1 MIDDNS
7 VIEKWLHNCVQCGNC
22 KYIFR
27 DYEPSCPSGQHFRFE
42 TYFASGRIRLAQAII
57 KGELEWDESLLHSIF
72 ACTTCGNCE
81 IQCLA
86 PHREHIVE
94 IIEELRAKAVEHLGA
109 LPHHVKFHDRVET
122 NHNPYGEEHHNRHLV
137 KVHNLPAQAETVY
150 FIGCTANYR
159 ETKIRDA
166 TISLLKKARV
176 DFTIV
181 DEYCCSSPLLRTG
194 QLDLFSKL
202 AQHNLNAIVEAG
214 AKKVVTSC
222 AGCFRTLS
230 HDYPK
235 HGLEL
240 PIPVIHSS
248 EFLMDQ
254 LTKRVLIP
262 KKMSRRP
269 RVTYHDPCHL
279 GRHMNVYD
287 TPRKVLA
294 FLPVELFEMNP
305 TRENSWCC
313 GAGGGSKAAFNEW
326 SIDTAATRIEHAKEL
341 DVDYIVTACPFC
353 VRNLTD
359 ACDDTSP
366 KVIDLAE
373 LVDMLT

>member
-1 MIDDNS
+1 
-7 VIEKWLHNCVQCGNC
+7 
-22 KYIFR
+22 
-27 DYEPSCPSGQHFRFE
+27 
-42 TYFASGRIRLAQAII
+42 
-57 KGELEWDESLLHSIF
+57 LEWDDSLLNSIF

-86 PHREHIVE
+86 PHKDHIVE
-94 IIEELRAKAVEHLGA
+94 IIEELRVKAVEQLGA
-109 LPHHVKFHDRVET
+109 LPQHVKFHDRVET
-122 NHNPYGEEHHNRHLV
+122 NHNPYGEEHHNRQLV
-137 KVHNLPAQAETVY
+137 EVHNLPTQADTVY

-166 TISLLKKARV
+166 TISLLKKAGV

-194 QLDLFSKL
+194 QLDLFNEL
-202 AQHNLNAIVEAG
+202 AQHNVNALVEAG
-214 AKKVVTSC
+214 AKRVVTSC

-235 HGLEL
+235 HGIEI
-240 PIPVIHSS
+240 PIDVIHFSNLLRDLLGKK
-248 EFLMDQ
+248 E
-254 LTKRVLIP
+254 LIA
-262 KKMSRRP
+262 KKVNQRL

-287 TPRKVLA
+287 TPREVLA
-294 FLPVELFEMNP
+294 LLPVELFEMSP

-313 GAGGGSKAAFNEW
+313 GAGGGSKAAYGDW
-326 SIDTAATRIEHAKEL
+326 SMETAATRIGHAKEL
-341 DVDYIVTACPFC
+341 NVDYIVTACPFC

-359 ACDDTSP
+359 ACDDTCP
-366 KVIDLAE
+366 EVIDLAE